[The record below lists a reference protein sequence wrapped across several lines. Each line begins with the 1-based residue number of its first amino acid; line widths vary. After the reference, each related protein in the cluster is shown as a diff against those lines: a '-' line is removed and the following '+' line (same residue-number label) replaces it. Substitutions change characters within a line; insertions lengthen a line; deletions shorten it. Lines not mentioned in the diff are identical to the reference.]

1 MRLAFFGAAGPRQS
15 TLCCRC
21 PRGRSH
27 RQVLRRGSR
36 SRRGRAS
43 RLDQEASNAVHGFFT
58 VGRDTDWSEDS
69 ANFVAALCTPQVLK
83 EGSDSCPTEIGERI
97 EMLEDAR
104 EIFASHEK
112 KGSWAAKAMNHPHA
126 KTYIANLVVDLTK
139 SQLTQKLSAPLVE
152 KGQRLA
158 RALEACDPDIL
169 SCHPESSKTVID
181 AVGDLCSSFSEAR
194 ASCYI
199 VYLPSV
205 QALDMNQVVTALQ
218 AALKRAIEPLSKC
231 DITVESVVEVASL
244 PGSSSRSSRS
254 SALMGQLKATPGI
267 DSSSAEWKTCC
278 WMIKV
283 SAGPLGR
290 RRRR

>member
-1 MRLAFFGAAGPRQS
+1 MDQSRPGLALFPASFDPVTNGHLDLVHRARRVFSQLVVGVAHNVAKSGAFP
-15 TLCCRC
+15 
-21 PRGRSH
+21 
-27 RQVLRRGSR
+27 
-36 SRRGRAS
+36 
-43 RLDQEASNAVHGFFT
+43 
-58 VGRDTDWSEDS
+58 
-69 ANFVAALCTPQVLK
+69 VA
-83 EGSDSCPTEIGERI
+83 ERI